1 MLSSTKSEGVKSE
14 ETTIISNGVK
24 IEGKITC
31 KGNIRVDGEIQGDIL
46 SQSNITIG
54 EFGQVNGQINGEV
67 VTIGG
72 KVSGTVI
79 AKEKLVLDS
88 RGNLK
93 GDIFTKN
100 LSIEAGAKFD
110 GKSKTGDLKD
120 MKEIQDIIKQST
132 TIDKMPMNANLTRN

>member
-1 MLSSTKSEGVKSE
+1 MLSSTKFDGVKSE

-31 KGNIRVDGEIQGDIL
+31 SGNIRVDGEIQGDIL
-46 SQSNITIG
+46 SQTNITIG
-54 EFGQVNGQINGEV
+54 ELGKVNGQINGEA

-100 LSIEAGAKFD
+100 LTIEAGAKFD

-120 MKEIQDIIKQST
+120 MKEIQDVIKQST
-132 TIDKMPMNANLTRN
+132 TLNKMPMNANLTKN